1 MSDEQTT
8 ADERTTNDVWESIIQ
23 RMQDLIHS
31 IAKEQG
37 FTDDQKQTARGLTE
51 DLKQAYIRHREAVD
65 ACNDCMGRHSRIYAD
80 LARADAD
87 IEKLR
92 GRVAF
97 DASQLRRIRKIAG
110 DALISKNEGQH

>member
-37 FTDDQKQTARGLTE
+37 FTDDQRQTARGLAE
-51 DLKQAYIRHREAVD
+51 DIKQAYVRHCEVVDTCRECID
-65 ACNDCMGRHSRIYAD
+65 RHDRMYAD
-80 LARADAD
+80 LVKADAD

>member
-8 ADERTTNDVWESIIQ
+8 TDERTTNDVWESIIQ
-23 RMQDLIHS
+23 RMQGLVHS
-31 IAKEQG
+31 VTKGQG
-37 FTDDQKQTARGLTE
+37 FTDDQRQTVRGLAG
-51 DLKQAYIRHREAVD
+51 DLKQAYVRHWQVVD
-65 ACNDCMGRHSRIYAD
+65 AYNDCVDRHSRIYAD
-80 LARADAD
+80 LARADAE

-110 DALISKNEGQH
+110 DALISKNEGQQ